1 MKTKVYRV
9 AIHNQ
14 IYFTKYFHITEY
26 FPAKNGGWL
35 AGESF
40 GYRGKG
46 GHLGMNFSEAIQEA
60 RKLNSKEGW
69 TEQDSVK
76 NSKGKILFN
85 LYV

>member
-1 MKTKVYRV
+1 MKKKVYRV

-14 IYFTKYFHITEY
+14 IYFTKYFHVTEY

-40 GYRGKG
+40 GYCGKG
-46 GHLGMNFSEAIQEA
+46 NHLGMNFSEAVQKA
-60 RKLNSKEGW
+60 KEKNKENGW
-69 TEQDSVK
+69 TKEDVVK
-76 NSKGKILFN
+76 NSKGKKLFE